1 MRLSGLSVGECG
13 EATGGAERALR
24 RAGCLRVGARRG
36 LSAAS
41 GSPWP
46 SSPARSLGIS
56 ATWRLPGARTLRCAR
71 SCAPPH
77 GGVIV
82 KLGAQVNRATICAR
96 SYGSR
101 QSVPPEPAV
110 TRHRSSGMEKRNW
123 VCDCERPCYSSCDW
137 IRGHATVRE
146 SGMPAAARRTRRGC
160 RQRMRQRHATR
171 LSSLELDQRVA
182 NEQPAA
188 RAHSMQCSN

>member
-82 KLGAQVNRATICAR
+82 KLGAQDQTEQQFAQR

-123 VCDCERPCYSSCDW
+123 VCDCESPCYQVVIGFGD
-137 IRGHATVRE
+137 
-146 SGMPAAARRTRRGC
+146 TRRCG
-160 RQRMRQRHATR
+160 
-171 LSSLELDQRVA
+171 RVA
-182 NEQPAA
+182 CQQQHG
-188 RAHSMQCSN
+188 AHGGDVGNACGNAMRPD